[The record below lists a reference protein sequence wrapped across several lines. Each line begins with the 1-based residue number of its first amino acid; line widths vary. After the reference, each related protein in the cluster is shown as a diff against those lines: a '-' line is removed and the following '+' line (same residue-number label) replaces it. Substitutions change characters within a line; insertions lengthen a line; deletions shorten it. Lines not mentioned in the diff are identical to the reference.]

1 MADPTRYLEEK
12 MLSDYVNSWPT
23 ARTRH
28 RCGVCG
34 RLVMPGET
42 YWRQAGLDR
51 GAAWTNK
58 TCAHCERVIWAYNR
72 VCFQDEW
79 YAECVME
86 WLDDEYPTVFAQM
99 RSGWRWPD
107 GELLP
112 LPFGSTCIDC
122 GVRVEFRYLWCDSC
136 DAARI
141 ARINHQFEDISAG
154 RDQARVSS

>member
-1 MADPTRYLEEK
+1 M
-12 MLSDYVNSWPT
+12 
-23 ARTRH
+23 
-28 RCGVCG
+28 
-34 RLVMPGET
+34 
-42 YWRQAGLDR
+42 DR

-86 WLDDEYPTVFAQM
+86 WLDDEYPTVFVQM

-112 LPFGSTCIDC
+112 LPFGSACIDC
-122 GVRVEFRYLWCDSC
+122 GVRVEFRRLWCDSC

-141 ARINHQFEDISAG
+141 ARLNHQFEDISAEL
-154 RDQARVSS
+154 DQARVSS